1 MKLST
6 RFIIQAAMIAAVYAA
21 LTIILG
27 PFGFGPVQFRAAEA
41 MTVLP
46 AIMPAAVPGLFVGCI
61 LANLIGG
68 FGTVDIVLGSLATL
82 LAAVCTRLLK
92 NHRFLYPLPP
102 VVFNAV
108 IVGSYVYL
116 LYDKTYPL
124 LLTILYI
131 GISQLVICYGLGL
144 LLATFLEKNPA
155 LRRYITD

>member
-1 MKLST
+1 
-6 RFIIQAAMIAAVYAA
+6 MIAALYAT

-46 AIMPAAVPGLFVGCI
+46 AIMPSSVPGLFVGCI
-61 LANLIGG
+61 LANLLGG

-82 LAAVCTRLLK
+82 LAAVSTRLLRRR
-92 NHRFLYPLPP
+92 RFLYPLPP

-124 LLTILYI
+124 PLTMLYI
-131 GISQLVICYGLGL
+131 GISQFVICYGLGL
-144 LLATFLEKNPA
+144 LLIVFIEKNPA
-155 LRRYITD
+155 LKRMLTD